1 MTNTIYPIKYKGD
14 YNVIMLNDII
24 KGKQSMTLQ
33 EAKLI
38 RLLIIQVVKED
49 KDFKTYVIS
58 IKELAKYLNVAD
70 SNLYRDIKNIC
81 DMLMTRVIKLS
92 TGDAKKPWRTIQWL
106 QLAEYDG
113 CGNIKLMLS
122 NQMEPYIL
130 GLNSWFTKYPIREIF
145 SMSSFYAIRIYEL
158 LSMEKNI
165 KKQYKPKKNYEIV
178 FSVAYL
184 RQVLDCEDKFKQIG
198 QFKQKLLDIS
208 VKEINKYT
216 DIQVQYECIKT
227 SRTIT
232 DIRFI
237 ISINSNYLVK
247 NNHKDNKKEETKM
260 DNLIDQL
267 QAFISEPIKIKDLKA
282 ILKAADNDVKLIQV
296 KYELAKQQSKI
307 DNLTAWL
314 ITAIKDDYAEPVTK
328 QKVNKFVNY
337 EQENYNFD
345 KLEQLERERIKKE
358 LEKDSNTLN

>member
-1 MTNTIYPIKYKGD
+1 MTDTIYPIKYKGD

-58 IKELAKYLNVAD
+58 IKELAKYLNVSD

-81 DMLMTRVIKLS
+81 DMLMTRIIKLS

-130 GLNSWFTKYPIREIF
+130 GLNSWFTKYSIKEIF

-165 KKQYKPKKNYEIV
+165 IKQYNPKKSYEVV
-178 FSVAYL
+178 FSISYL
-184 RQVLDCEDKFKQIG
+184 RQVLDCENKFKQIS

-208 VKEINKYT
+208 IKEINKYT
-216 DIQVQYECIKT
+216 DMQVKYECIKT

-232 DIRFI
+232 DIKFI
-237 ISINSNYLVK
+237 ISVNSNSLTK
-247 NNHKDNKKEETKM
+247 EDNKKI
-260 DNLIDQL
+260 DDLIDQL
-267 QAFISEPIKIKDLKA
+267 QVFISEPIKIKDLKA
-282 ILKAADNDVKLIQV
+282 ILKAADNDVKLIEA
-296 KYELAKQQSKI
+296 KYELAKHQTKI

-314 ITAIKDDYAEPVTK
+314 ISAVKSDYTEPISRTK
-328 QKVNKFVNY
+328 KNKFVNY
-337 EQENYNFD
+337 EQDTYDFD